1 MLRQNSTGTAGG
13 PRPIDS
19 GMATFYLLPPR
30 ACLQDALAGLLGKL
44 LPGLPVPANAWDQLA
59 AVAVADAAD
68 AVYLVPRDD
77 LPDGEPVADALTEGF
92 GADPGDRVVE
102 VPSGG
107 GMARVWRVPGGVS
120 GSAAA

>member
-1 MLRQNSTGTAGG
+1 
-13 PRPIDS
+13 
-19 GMATFYLLPPR
+19 MATFYLLPPR

-59 AVAVADAAD
+59 AVAVADATD

-77 LPDGEPVADALTEGF
+77 LPDGEPVADALAEGF

-107 GMARVWRVPGGVS
+107 GVARVWRVPGGVS